1 VTALAVIGRSA
12 PCDPTRPTG
21 AGDQGP
27 TVTGTGPDAM
37 PLATTTRVDG
47 PVGIPLGSVNC
58 TDEDCF
64 GRTDIDV
71 TAKVR
76 A

>member
-1 VTALAVIGRSA
+1 M
-12 PCDPTRPTG
+12 
-21 AGDQGP
+21 
-27 TVTGTGPDAM
+27 TGTGPDAM